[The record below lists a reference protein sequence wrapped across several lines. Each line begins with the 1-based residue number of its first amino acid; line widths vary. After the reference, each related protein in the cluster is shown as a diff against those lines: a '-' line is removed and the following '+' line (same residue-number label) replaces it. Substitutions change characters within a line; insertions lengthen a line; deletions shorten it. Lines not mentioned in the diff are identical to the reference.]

1 MSNKKGLLALSPLF
15 LLIVLIV
22 AFTVYSVDSSHK
34 DTSLSLTVAF
44 MISSIY
50 AVAISGGM
58 PVRKRVDTYSK
69 GAGANNLM
77 LMLWIYVLAG
87 SFAASAKAMGAV
99 DATVNLALSIL
110 PASMILPGLFL
121 AACFISVSIGTSVGT
136 VVALVPIAAGLAHSM
151 DANVGMMTAIIV
163 GGAYFGDN
171 LSFISDTTIAA
182 TSTQGC
188 KMNDKFRVNFFITLP
203 AAIITLAL
211 YVFLGQEMQPLVN
224 VHGINYL
231 KILPYIA
238 VLSTAIAGMNVM
250 LVLTIGL
257 AITGVIGV
265 LDGSFDVFEWFH
277 SMGDGILS
285 MGELIIITML
295 AGGVFEIVQKKGGI
309 DFIIAKTTA
318 GIKGKRGAEAVI
330 GLMVAIV
337 DLCTANNTVAI
348 ISTGNIARRISERFE
363 LDKRKVASLL
373 DTCSCCAQGFIP
385 YGAQMLMAAG
395 LTQLNPVRIMPYLF
409 YPMALTLCVVVA
421 IIFRL
426 PRRYS

>member
-1 MSNKKGLLALSPLF
+1 MNNLKGVLAISPLLVF
-15 LLIVLIV
+15 ITLYLV
-22 AFTVYSVDSSHK
+22 
-34 DTSLSLTVAF
+34 TSIIAGDFYKVPISVAF
-44 MISSIY
+44 MISGIY
-50 AVAISGGM
+50 AVAIAGGKNLQKN
-58 PVRKRVDTYSK
+58 VAVFSR
-69 GAGANNLM
+69 GASSPNIM
-77 LMLWIYVLAG
+77 TMLWIFVLAG
-87 SFAASAKAMGAV
+87 AFANSAKAIGAV
-99 DATVNLALSIL
+99 DATVNTMLSLL
-110 PASMILPGLFL
+110 PSNMVLPGLFI
-121 AACFISVSIGTSVGT
+121 ATCFISLSIGTSVGT
-136 VVALVPIAAGLAHSM
+136 IVALVPIASGLAQTM
-151 DANVGMMTAIIV
+151 QLDVALLTAVVV
-163 GGAYFGDN
+163 GGAFFGDN

-265 LDGSFDVFEWFH
+265 LDGSFDVFEWFL

-421 IIFRL
+421 TIFRL

>member
-1 MSNKKGLLALSPLF
+1 M
-15 LLIVLIV
+15 
-22 AFTVYSVDSSHK
+22 
-34 DTSLSLTVAF
+34 
-44 MISSIY
+44 
-50 AVAISGGM
+50 GG
-58 PVRKRVDTYSK
+58 
-69 GAGANNLM
+69 
-77 LMLWIYVLAG
+77 
-87 SFAASAKAMGAV
+87 V
-99 DATVNLALSIL
+99 DATVNLGLSIIPVQL
-110 PASMILPGLFL
+110 LTAGVFVIAAFL
-121 AACFISVSIGTSVGT
+121 GTATGTSVGT
-136 VVALVPIAAGLAHSM
+136 ITALVPIAVGLASESGLS
-151 DANVGMMTAIIV
+151 VPMMLGACA
-163 GGAYFGDN
+163 GGAMFGDN
-171 LSFISDTTIAA
+171 LSMISDTTIAA

>member
-1 MSNKKGLLALSPLF
+1 MNNLKGVLAISPLLVF
-15 LLIVLIV
+15 ITLYLV
-22 AFTVYSVDSSHK
+22 
-34 DTSLSLTVAF
+34 TSIIADDFYKVPISVAF
-44 MISSIY
+44 MISGIY
-50 AVAISGGM
+50 AVAIAGGKNLQKN
-58 PVRKRVDTYSK
+58 VAVFSR
-69 GAGANNLM
+69 GASSPNIM
-77 LMLWIYVLAG
+77 TMLWIFVLAG
-87 SFAASAKAMGAV
+87 AFANSAKAIGAV
-99 DATVNLALSIL
+99 DATVNTMLSLL
-110 PASMILPGLFL
+110 PSNMVLPGLFI
-121 AACFISVSIGTSVGT
+121 ATCFISLSIGTSVGT
-136 VVALVPIAAGLAHSM
+136 IVALVPIASGLAQTM
-151 DANVGMMTAIIV
+151 LLDVALLTAVVV
-163 GGAYFGDN
+163 GGAFFGDN

-257 AITGVIGV
+257 AITGVIGL

-277 SMGDGILS
+277 S

>member
-1 MSNKKGLLALSPLF
+1 MTNNKKGLTALSPLLFF
-15 LLIVLIV
+15 LAIYLATSIISGD
-22 AFTVYSVDSSHK
+22 FYSIPIS
-34 DTSLSLTVAF
+34 VAF
-44 MISSIY
+44 MLSSIY
-50 AVAISGGM
+50 AVGIHSIERGLKKS
-58 PVRKRVDTYSK
+58 VNLFSR
-69 GAGANNLM
+69 GASAPNIM
-77 LMLWIYVLAG
+77 LMLWIFILAG
-87 SFAASAKAMGAV
+87 AFANAAKTIGAV
-99 DATVNLALSIL
+99 DATVNLMLSVL
-110 PASMILPGLFL
+110 PDNLVLPGLFL
-121 AACFISVSIGTSVGT
+121 ATCFISLSIGTSVGT
-136 VVALVPIAAGLAHSM
+136 IVALVPIAAGLAQST
-151 DANVGMMTAIIV
+151 DTSVALMTAVVV
-163 GGAYFGDN
+163 GGAFFGDN

-421 IIFRL
+421 IVFRL